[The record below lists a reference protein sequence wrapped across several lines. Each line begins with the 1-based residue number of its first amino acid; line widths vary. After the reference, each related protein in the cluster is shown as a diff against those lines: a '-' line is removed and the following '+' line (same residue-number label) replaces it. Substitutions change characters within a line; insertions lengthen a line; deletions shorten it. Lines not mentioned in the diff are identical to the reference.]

1 MKGNYSPFSRTY
13 KFICLQNQL
22 AHIKNRSAVKSQG
35 KSNITVRTSPER
47 IPPQDQFK
55 KSSYMSTNPHFN
67 SVNSIE
73 DSMFGKR
80 KSSFSFIEP
89 HRVIHMNQA
98 YDRKKKLEQYHQ
110 N

>member
-1 MKGNYSPFSRTY
+1 
-13 KFICLQNQL
+13 
-22 AHIKNRSAVKSQG
+22 
-35 KSNITVRTSPER
+35 
-47 IPPQDQFK
+47 
-55 KSSYMSTNPHFN
+55 MSTNPHFN
-67 SVNSIE
+67 SVNTIE